1 MVFVILLVWLLAW
14 TPYVILHCWIMF
26 FETQTLSA
34 EMAIAPSLCCKLSAA
49 VNSLLY
55 GVRWAIGHTL
65 CLSLTEPKIRPF
77 SADPALQDD
86 CMSEPPPLLLPARS
100 IHCNIQLLGNPIPIT
115 LTKEESLE
123 HS

>member
-1 MVFVILLVWLLAW
+1 MVFVILLVWILAW

-55 GVRWAIGHTL
+55 GVRWEHNQSI
-65 CLSLTEPKIRPF
+65 F
-77 SADPALQDD
+77 SISDAVD
-86 CMSEPPPLLLPARS
+86 CRCYKVDNPLGMVRFS
-100 IHCNIQLLGNPIPIT
+100 
-115 LTKEESLE
+115 
-123 HS
+123 